1 MSFIRPFCSRLSE
14 GLLYYNEERKAYSA
28 DLIDVI
34 TEEIPYE
41 IELSHA
47 VAFWKEVA
55 SAYRQE

>member
-1 MSFIRPFCSRLSE
+1 
-14 GLLYYNEERKAYSA
+14 LYYNEERKAYSA